1 MPHIVYAGQRIAI
14 STQQLVDI
22 KDRLREAAAAAQPLE
37 LDVLD
42 TEGNASW
49 LFWTPGAPMV
59 INDGDVPALPEF
71 PFPDLSALGFPA
83 PPEAPQQRR
92 VGF

>member
-14 STQQLVDI
+14 SSQQLVEI
-22 KDRLREAAAAAQPLE
+22 KDKLRAGSAAAEPVE

-49 LFWTPGAPMV
+49 LLWTPGAPIV

-71 PFPDLSALGFPA
+71 PFPDLSALGFPG
-83 PPEAPQQRR
+83 PPEPPTQRR

>member
-14 STQQLVDI
+14 SSQQLVDI
-22 KDRLREAAAAAQPLE
+22 KDRLREASSAGTPVE

-42 TEGNASW
+42 KEGNASW
-49 LFWTPGAPMV
+49 LLWTPGAPIV

-71 PFPDLSALGFPA
+71 PFPDLSALGFPG
-83 PPEAPQQRR
+83 PPEPPAQRR

>member
-14 STQQLVDI
+14 SSQQLVEI
-22 KDRLREAAAAAQPLE
+22 KDRLREASTAGTPLE

-49 LFWTPGAPMV
+49 LLWTPGAPLV

-71 PFPDLSALGFPA
+71 PFPDLSALGFPG
-83 PPEAPQQRR
+83 PPEPPTQRR